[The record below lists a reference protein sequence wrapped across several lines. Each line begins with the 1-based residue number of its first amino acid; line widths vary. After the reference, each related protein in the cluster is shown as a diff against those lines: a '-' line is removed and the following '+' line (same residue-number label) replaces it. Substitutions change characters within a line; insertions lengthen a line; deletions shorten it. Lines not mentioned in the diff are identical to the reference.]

1 MIGTDRA
8 AQGLRRRAIARS
20 AQARP
25 YGTVERAARRGAVAA
40 VRDNGGMT
48 TFAPALPQLRIG
60 PHTVQPPVVLAPMAG
75 ITNAPFR
82 TLCREFSGGK
92 GLFVSEMITTRALV
106 ERNEKTMQLIH
117 FDATETPRSIQLYGV
132 DPVTVGKAVR
142 MIVDEDLADHIDLNF
157 GCPVPKVT
165 RKGGGSALPYKRPLL
180 RAILKQ
186 AVSNAGDLP
195 VTIKM
200 RKGIDDDHMTYLD
213 AGRIA
218 VEEGVTAVALHGRTA
233 AQHYGGTA
241 DWDAIAR
248 LKEHVPEIPV
258 LGNGDIWSADDARR
272 MMRETG
278 CDGVVVGRGCLGRP
292 WLFGDLVSEFEGTGE
307 RQAPSLRTVADVMV
321 RHATLLGEWIG
332 DETRGVI
339 DFRKH
344 VAWYLKG
351 FAVGSDMRRRLA
363 VTSSLEELGGQ
374 LRELDLDQPWPEG
387 ADGPRGRTSGNNRVV
402 LPDGW
407 LKDPYDCAGVSV
419 DAELDTSGG

>member
-1 MIGTDRA
+1 MTVDATLTRPAAGT
-8 AQGLRRRAIARS
+8 
-20 AQARP
+20 
-25 YGTVERAARRGAVAA
+25 
-40 VRDNGGMT
+40 
-48 TFAPALPQLRIG
+48 LRIG
-60 PHTVQPPVVLAPMAG
+60 PHTVWPPVVLAPMAG

-82 TLCREFSGGK
+82 TLCRGFSGGK

-106 ERNEKTMQLIH
+106 ERNEKTMHLIH
-117 FDATETPRSIQLYGV
+117 FDASETPRSIQLYGV

-165 RKGGGSALPYKRPLL
+165 RKGGGSALPFKRNLL
-180 RAILKQ
+180 RAILRE
-186 AVSNAGDLP
+186 AVGNAGRLP

-218 VEEGVTAVALHGRTA
+218 VDEGVTAVALHGRTA

-258 LGNGDIWSADDARR
+258 LGNGDIWCAEDAVR

-292 WLFGDLVSEFEGTGE
+292 WLFGDLVAAFERGADGTDGAAAAGPAEPRFGE
-307 RQAPSLRTVADVMV
+307 VAAVMR
-321 RHATLLGEWIG
+321 RHADLLGQWLG
-332 DETRGVI
+332 DESRGVI

-344 VAWYLKG
+344 VPWYTKG
-351 FAVGSDMRRRLA
+351 FAVGSEARRALA
-363 VTSSLEELGGQ
+363 TASSLAELDEHLGG
-374 LRELDLDQPWPEG
+374 LDHDQPWPAH
-387 ADGPRGRTSGNNRVV
+387 ADGPRGRTAPGKRVV

-407 LKDPYDCAGVSV
+407 LDDPNACEVLSE
-419 DAELDTSGG
+419 DAEADTSGG

>member
-1 MIGTDRA
+1 
-8 AQGLRRRAIARS
+8 
-20 AQARP
+20 
-25 YGTVERAARRGAVAA
+25 
-40 VRDNGGMT
+40 MT
-48 TFAPALPQLRIG
+48 TLAPALPLLRIG

-117 FDATETPRSIQLYGV
+117 FDASETTRSIQLYGV

-180 RAILKQ
+180 RAILRE
-186 AVSNAGDLP
+186 AVAQAGDLP

-200 RKGIDDDHMTYLD
+200 RKGIDDDHTTYLD

-218 VEEGVTAVALHGRTA
+218 VEEGVTAVALHGRTT

-258 LGNGDIWSADDARR
+258 LGNGDIWSADDALR

-292 WLFGDLVSEFEGTGE
+292 WLFGDLVSAFEGTGT
-307 RQAPSLRTVADVMV
+307 RQAPVLRQVADVML

-332 DETRGVI
+332 DESRGVI

-351 FAVGSDMRRRLA
+351 FAVGSDMRRKLA
-363 VTSSLEELGGQ
+363 VTSSLEELGAQ
-374 LRELDLDQPWPEG
+374 LQELDLDQPWPDG
-387 ADGPRGRTSGNNRVV
+387 ADGPRGRTSGNNRVA

-407 LKDPYDCAGVSV
+407 LKDPYDCAGVSA

>member
-1 MIGTDRA
+1 
-8 AQGLRRRAIARS
+8 
-20 AQARP
+20 
-25 YGTVERAARRGAVAA
+25 
-40 VRDNGGMT
+40 MT
-48 TFAPALPQLRIG
+48 TLAPASPLSIG
-60 PHTVQPPVVLAPMAG
+60 PHTVQPPVILAPMAG

-82 TLCREFSGGK
+82 TLCREFAEGVRGFGGVPARGADAGSK

-106 ERNEKTMQLIH
+106 ERNDKTMQLIH
-117 FDATETPRSIQLYGV
+117 FDAHETPRSIQLYGV

-142 MIVDEDLADHIDLNF
+142 MIVDEGLADHIDLNF

-180 RAILKQ
+180 RAILHE

-195 VTIKM
+195 VTMKM
-200 RKGIDDDHMTYLD
+200 RKGIDDDHITYLD

-218 VEEGVTAVALHGRTA
+218 VEEGVTAIALHGRTA

-258 LGNGDIWSADDARR
+258 LGNGDIWSADDALR
-272 MMRETG
+272 MVRETG

-292 WLFGDLVSEFEGTGE
+292 WLFGDLVSAFEGTGGAA
-307 RQAPSLRTVADVMV
+307 APTLREVAGVMR
-321 RHATLLGEWIG
+321 RHAELLGEWIG
-332 DETRGVI
+332 DEARGVI

-351 FAVGSDMRRRLA
+351 FAVGSEMRKRLA
-363 VTSSLEELGGQ
+363 VTSSLAELDER
-374 LRELDLDQPWPEG
+374 LALLDLDQPWPAG

-407 LKDPYDCAGVSV
+407 LKDPYDCSAVSAE
-419 DAELDTSGG
+419 AELDTSGG